1 MGVQYVVQGCQGVT
15 SYVFYEFT
23 TTMSLNNNTYATKK
37 TIAQGMLDIALLTAN
52 ASQLRYILQVGPD
65 NHDFY
70 TPMLVMLI
78 TSMSL
83 QALNGLAQLIMGP
96 LDIDKDEHKSF
107 LNVVNY
113 ASVVSSYGIIA
124 IDVIKMA
131 IGLGDPVI

>member
-1 MGVQYVVQGCQGVT
+1 
-15 SYVFYEFT
+15 
-23 TTMSLNNNTYATKK
+23 MSLNNNTYATKK

-65 NHDFY
+65 NHEFY

-78 TSMSL
+78 SSMSL

-107 LNVVNY
+107 LNVVSCWFLLLTRCLINLFFRSTMP
-113 ASVVSSYGIIA
+113 AWCPAMESLPL
-124 IDVIKMA
+124 M
-131 IGLGDPVI
+131 